1 MAGRKRMFGRWKQLS
16 ERKQLVERCRRVI
29 QVVGSL
35 NAVVKSVADNAFA
48 NNQDSTA
55 KERALLRMMAAFR
68 GGVGDSFA
76 RWRDLTRIEQLR
88 SAMTQDQKKYILRL
102 LANML
107 QGGKQQR
114 IREVIA
120 KFRANSRIARVQKS
134 FLKRLL
140 QSKAGMVAMAFREIR
155 SLPERRDS
163 KYDKKANRFEKG
175 LSEFINRTLRRS
187 LEAFQREH

>member
-1 MAGRKRMFGRWKQLS
+1 MFGRWKQLS

-120 KFRANSRIARVQKS
+120 KFRANRNITKIQRN
-134 FLKRLL
+134 FLNRLL
-140 QSKAGMVAMAFREIR
+140 NSKAGKVAVAFR
-155 SLPERRDS
+155 
-163 KYDKKANRFEKG
+163 
-175 LSEFINRTLRRS
+175 
-187 LEAFQREH
+187 